1 MTPTPPQGL
10 ELAKLIAKRHS
21 HMKDFIKNIVAAFV
35 GVAIFSV
42 VALFVT
48 MIGLVGMA
56 ASLGTTT
63 PTSIADGS
71 VLVVSLDGDMSERN
85 PKPSPMEYIMGKDN
99 GGMGLAETLSA
110 IRKAKDNDKV
120 KGIYVEAGNL
130 GGYLAQLQELRNAL
144 ESFKKSGKWIVAYG
158 DSYTTGAYY
167 VASVADELYVNPI
180 GEINWQG
187 IGSAQPY
194 LKNVLAKIGVKMIPI
209 KCGKYKSATEIYTE
223 DHMSEPSREQTE
235 RYVNGWWNTICK
247 AVSKSR
253 GVSVDKLNDYADRLV
268 TLEDTKNLVKYN
280 MVDGLLY
287 SDQIKDVV
295 KKRLGLGED
304 DNVPQVTVADME
316 TVSEKHEGDVVA
328 VYYASGDIVDEAP
341 EQSLITGAD
350 LIIGNDMVSDINSLA
365 DDDNVKAVVLRVNSP
380 GGSAYASEQIWHAID
395 LLKKKKPVVVSMG
408 GAAASGGYYISS
420 GANYIFAEPNTITG
434 SIGIYGIVADR
445 SELLTK
451 KIGISYDG
459 VKTNRNSLMGSTAIP
474 MTQEQLNLI
483 QASVNN
489 GYRLFKS
496 RVAKGRNLSMERVEE
511 IAQGHV
517 YLGSDA
523 LALSLVDDLGGLDKA
538 INKAARLAKL
548 EKYHAVDYPEAEGFL
563 SRLLDDKA
571 GGSYLDAR
579 LRLALGDLYEPLMM
593 VQKLEN
599 MGRVQARMPISVPLR

>member
-1 MTPTPPQGL
+1 
-10 ELAKLIAKRHS
+10 
-21 HMKDFIKNIVAAFV
+21 MKDFIKNIVAAFV

-48 MIGLVGMA
+48 IIGIAGMA
-56 ASLGTTT
+56 ASMGTPSATT
-63 PTSIADGS
+63 IADGS
-71 VLVVSLDGDMSERN
+71 VLVLNLDGTMSDR
-85 PKPSPMEYIMGKDN
+85 SPQASPIEYVMGKDG

-110 IRKAKDNDKV
+110 IRKAKDNDKI
-120 KGIYVEAGNL
+120 KGIYIEAGEL
-130 GGYLAQLQELRNAL
+130 GGYLAELQELRKAL
-144 ESFKKSGKWIVAYG
+144 EAFKQSGKWIVAYG

-167 VASVADELYVNPI
+167 VASVANKLYLNPI

-194 LKNVLAKIGVKMIPI
+194 FKNVLAKIGVKMIPI

-235 RYVNGWWNTICK
+235 RYVNGWWSTICK

-253 GVSVDKLNDYADRLV
+253 GIGVDKLNDYADRLV
-268 TLEDTKNLVKYN
+268 TLEDTKNLVKYK

-287 SDQIKDVV
+287 ADQIKDVV
-295 KKRLGLGED
+295 KGLLDLGKD
-304 DNVPQVTVADME
+304 DNVPQVTVADMKG
-316 TVSEKHEGDVVA
+316 VSEKHEGDVVA
-328 VYYASGDIVDEAP
+328 VYYASGDIVDDVP
-341 EQSLITGAD
+341 EQSLVTGSD
-350 LIIGNDMVSDINSLA
+350 LIVGNDMVSDINSLA

-380 GGSAYASEQIWHAID
+380 GGSAYASEQIWHAVD

-445 SELLTK
+445 SELMTK

-459 VKTNRNSLMGSTAIP
+459 VKTNRNSLMGSTVIP

-483 QASVNN
+483 QGSVNN

-496 RVAKGRNLSMERVEE
+496 RVAQGRNLSMDKVEE

-523 LALSLVDDLGGLDKA
+523 LALSLVDGLGGLDKA
-538 INKAARLAKL
+538 VAKAAQLAKL
-548 EKYHAVDYPEAEGFL
+548 EKYHAVDYPEAKGLL
-563 SRLLDDKA
+563 SRLLDDQV
-571 GGSYLDAR
+571 GGSHLDAR

-593 VQKLEN
+593 AQKMEC
-599 MGRVQARMPISVPLR
+599 MGRLQARMPISAPLR

>member
-1 MTPTPPQGL
+1 
-10 ELAKLIAKRHS
+10 
-21 HMKDFIKNIVAAFV
+21 MKDFIKNIVAAFV

-48 MIGLVGMA
+48 MIGIAGMA
-56 ASLGTTT
+56 ASMGTPSATT
-63 PTSIADGS
+63 IADGS
-71 VLVVSLDGDMSERN
+71 VLVLNLDGTMSDR
-85 PKPSPMEYIMGKDN
+85 SPQASPIEYVMGKDG

-110 IRKAKDNDKV
+110 IRKAKDNDKI
-120 KGIYVEAGNL
+120 KGIYIEAGEL
-130 GGYLAQLQELRNAL
+130 GGYLAELQELRKAL
-144 ESFKKSGKWIVAYG
+144 EAFKQSGKWIVAYG

-167 VASVADELYVNPI
+167 VASVANKLYLNPI

-194 LKNVLAKIGVKMIPI
+194 FKNVLAKIGVKMIPI

-253 GVSVDKLNDYADRLV
+253 GIGVHKLNDYADRLV
-268 TLEDTKNLVKYN
+268 TLEDTKNLVKYK

-287 SDQIKDVV
+287 ADQIKDVV
-295 KKRLGLGED
+295 KGLLDLGKD
-304 DNVPQVTVADME
+304 DNVPQVTVADMKG
-316 TVSEKHEGDVVA
+316 VSEKHEGDVVA
-328 VYYASGDIVDEAP
+328 VYYASGDIVDDVP
-341 EQSLITGAD
+341 EQSLVTGSD
-350 LIIGNDMVSDINSLA
+350 LIVGNDMVSDINSLS

-380 GGSAYASEQIWHAID
+380 GGSAYASEQIWHAVD

-445 SELLTK
+445 SELMTK

-459 VKTNRNSLMGSTAIP
+459 VKTNRNSLMGSTVIP

-483 QASVNN
+483 QGSVNN

-496 RVAKGRNLSMERVEE
+496 RVAQGRNLSMDKVEE

-523 LALSLVDDLGGLDKA
+523 LALSLVDGLGGIDKA
-538 INKAARLAKL
+538 VAKAAQLAKL
-548 EKYHAVDYPEAEGFL
+548 EKYHAVDYPEAKGLL
-563 SRLLDDKA
+563 SRILDDQV

-579 LRLALGDLYEPLMM
+579 LRIALGDLYEPLMM
-593 VQKLEN
+593 AQKMEC
-599 MGRVQARMPISVPLR
+599 MGRLQARMPISVPLR